1 MNKSA
6 IHAQSKRQVL
16 VPILVCVCHLYQD
29 FLYVFVSGFHYTIH
43 LRAIGNRIFVLDLEL
58 LAELLD
64 HFPI

>member
-1 MNKSA
+1 MNRSV
-6 IHAQSKRQVL
+6 IHAQSKRQVF

-29 FLYVFVSGFHYTIH
+29 FLYVLVSGFHCTIY
-43 LRAIGNRIFVLDLEL
+43 LRAIWNRISVLDLEL